1 MTAKQRREQKEKQI
15 ALNAWYSCMIAMGS
29 VPANEDLYF
38 EAKKRFIKKHRIGE
52 NEKVKTTCDKDY
64 QDIKDRYYSL
74 NAL

>member
-1 MTAKQRREQKEKQI
+1 MTAKQRREQREKQI
-15 ALNAWYSCMIAMGS
+15 ALNAWYSCMIAMGGI
-29 VPANEDLYF
+29 PENEDLYF
-38 EAKKRFIKKHRIGE
+38 ETKKRFMKKQRIGK

>member
-1 MTAKQRREQKEKQI
+1 MNAKQRREQREKQI

-29 VPANEDLYF
+29 VPKNEDLYF
-38 EAKKRFIKKHRIGE
+38 EARRRFKQKHRIGK

-64 QDIKDRYYSL
+64 QDIKNKYHSL